1 MVMYRDSEV
10 NQDLPVRRISSPWP
24 VRAGSARWLVHST
37 PCGYHDYRRS
47 DAAAVR
53 RLQRGPMAI
62 GRLGTTLGVSRQT
75 ARKVATG
82 LERRGF
88 ATTVRDTNDSR
99 QINVTLTADG
109 EEYAKALTKVI
120 DRLNRDLYRRVD
132 PVDLAGADA
141 VLRAVLVDD
150 HTRKVAQY
158 LAPP

>member
-1 MVMYRDSEV
+1 MTPKSTKTY
-10 NQDLPVRRISSPWP
+10 QFGDLLALARQSWLGQM
-24 VRAGSARWLVHST
+24 AGALDT
-37 PCGYHDYRRS
+37 MGYHDYRRS